1 MVRKRSRVS
10 ETKFSRLSI
19 PELEFTT
26 EFATSAEDDFQTQTT
41 TEVDIAVKPKVVTQT
56 TTQPAAELKV
66 ET

>member
-1 MVRKRSRVS
+1 MVRKKLRVS
-10 ETKFSRLSI
+10 ETKIFRLSI
-19 PELEFTT
+19 PEPKSTT
-26 EFATSAEDDFQTQTT
+26 EPTILAEDDLQTQTT